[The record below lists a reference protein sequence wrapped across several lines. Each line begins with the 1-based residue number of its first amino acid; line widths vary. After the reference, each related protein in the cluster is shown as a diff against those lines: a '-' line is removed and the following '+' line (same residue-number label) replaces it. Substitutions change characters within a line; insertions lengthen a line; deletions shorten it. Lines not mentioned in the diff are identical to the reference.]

1 MTKSRRLRPSV
12 VALALAWPTAA
23 FADPPIA
30 TAEQAIAGYE
40 AEIDEVMEGVERER
54 RCPPGAAGEEIV
66 VCGRGDDGR
75 MRVPYMPVPGA
86 VHRVAGHVPT
96 GGDALAADRCI
107 RLCQQG
113 VMIDVAEA
121 VSAIRRGLDRILHPD

>member
-1 MTKSRRLRPSV
+1 MTKSRRLRFSL
-12 VALALAWPTAA
+12 VALALAWPAAA

-40 AEIDEVMEGVERER
+40 AEVDEVMEGV
-54 RCPPGAAGEEIV
+54 
-66 VCGRGDDGR
+66 CGRGEDSR
-75 MRVPYMPVPGA
+75 MRVPYMPVPGD

-96 GGDALAADRCI
+96 GRDALAADRCI

-121 VSAIRRGLDRILHPD
+121 VSAIRRGLDRLLHPD